1 MEFFFG
7 MFVGALSVILV
18 GISYWIVKDKNYHI
32 NDYKSN
38 DGKTLVDMVDS
49 EFDPENYFIKPE
61 GTA

>member
-7 MFVGALSVILV
+7 MFIGAFSVVLV

-32 NDYKSN
+32 NDYNSG
-38 DGKTLVDMVDS
+38 DGKTLEDMVDS

>member
-7 MFVGALSVILV
+7 MFVGAISVILA
-18 GISYWIVKDKNYHI
+18 GFAFLITKDKKTSKKHYN
-32 NDYKSN
+32 NF
-38 DGKTLVDMVDS
+38 DGKTLENMVDS